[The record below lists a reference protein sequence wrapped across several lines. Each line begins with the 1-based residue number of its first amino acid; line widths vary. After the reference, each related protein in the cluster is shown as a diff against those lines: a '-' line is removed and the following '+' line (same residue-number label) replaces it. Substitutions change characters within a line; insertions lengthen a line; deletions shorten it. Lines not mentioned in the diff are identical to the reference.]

1 MFGSQRRSRG
11 LSGQES
17 LVTSGQMTSKS
28 RFLFVVGAVLLGS
41 GDACAESLP
50 VRNGSFEEV
59 AGGNTVHFLPDGSLR
74 EGHYASI
81 EDPFDSLGIKLQEA
95 VPGWGGGGVAGSVVP
110 LVGVGQD
117 KEFAAVPHG
126 RTTAFLG
133 SDSFLDQ
140 TLSRIAE
147 ANTRY
152 VLKAEIGRPRSSA
165 AEAAW
170 AGAGLLLSAGG
181 FVMATSLV
189 PTGMVPGE
197 FRTVEASYT
206 VSPGDPTVGK
216 VLAVGL
222 FSGFVGTAHFDR
234 IQLEAESLVVPTA
247 QIAPAV
253 EISWLSRTNE
263 WYRVERAVSVTGPD
277 WVPVAAPFKG
287 TGNRIIFFETAATNA
302 GYYRLVPVP
311 PP

>member
-1 MFGSQRRSRG
+1 M
-11 LSGQES
+11 
-17 LVTSGQMTSKS
+17 VTSGPMTSKS
-28 RFLFVVGAVLLGS
+28 RFVLAVGAVLLGS
-41 GDACAESLP
+41 GDVRAESLP
-50 VRNGSFEEV
+50 IRNGSFEEV
-59 AGGNTVHFLPDGSLR
+59 VGDNAVHFLPDGSLR
-74 EGHYASI
+74 DGHYASI
-81 EDPFDSLGIKLQEA
+81 EDPFDNLGIKLEEA
-95 VPGWGGGGVAGSVVP
+95 VPGWSGGGVAGSAVP
-110 LVGVGQD
+110 RVGGGPD
-117 KEFAAVPHG
+117 KEFAAVPQG

-140 TLSRIAE
+140 TLSRVAE

-165 AEAAW
+165 AEPAW
-170 AGAGLLLSAGG
+170 AGAGLVISAGG

-206 VSPGDPTVGK
+206 VSPGDPAVGK
-216 VLAVGL
+216 PIAVGL

-234 IQLEAESLVVPTA
+234 IQLEAESLVLPTA
-247 QIAPAV
+247 QIAAAV

-277 WVPVAAPFKG
+277 WVPVATPFKG
-287 TGNRIIFFETAATNA
+287 TGNRIAFFEVAATNA